1 MLHALANAASGFFT
15 TGISL
20 TLEKATGVSDKSWA
34 EIGINS
40 VVDGAVSFA
49 LGDVT
54 QVKGVTSGRNSWS
67 AVYKSGL
74 TKLRNGTATSMSLK
88 VMAKGL
94 GATIVGSLP
103 MDAYYGVKQHAYD
116 RTKNLIKR
124 WCTQ

>member
-1 MLHALANAASGFFT
+1 MANAASGFFT
-15 TGISL
+15 TSISL

-49 LGDVT
+49 LGDVM
-54 QVKGVTSGRNSWS
+54 QVKGITSGRNSWS

-88 VMAKGL
+88 VMARGL
-94 GATIVGSLP
+94 GATMVGSLP
-103 MDAYYGVKQHAYD
+103 TVGNGTEK
-116 RTKNLIKR
+116 
-124 WCTQ
+124 